1 MIIKIGHKLL
11 SNEKV
16 YDVFQ
21 SCVGSYRFRN
31 RFITSLD
38 LSKKS
43 QVIELGCGTGI
54 SLETI
59 DTSRYTGIDL
69 SQEYLDKAR
78 SRNDMATLI
87 RGDVSDA
94 STFKNLFAGKSD
106 SILALALWHHL
117 NDNQLYKTLVNVS
130 KIAQTGTK
138 VYFLDPFIDKMTS
151 KPAAW
156 VAKNDRGKYLR
167 SVIELS
173 EIANMAGFKVK
184 YQISR
189 KEIHIPTNVIMGSFT
204 KFRN

>member
-31 RFITSLD
+31 RFITSLG
-38 LSKKS
+38 LSNKS

-59 DTSRYTGIDL
+59 GASRYTGIDL
-69 SQEYLDKAR
+69 SQEYLEKAR
-78 SRNDMATLI
+78 SRNNKAILI

-94 STFKNLFAGKSD
+94 STFQNLYVDKSD

-117 NDNQLYKTLVNVS
+117 NDNQLYKTLINVS
-130 KIAQTGTK
+130 KIAQIGTK
-138 VYFLDPFIDKMTS
+138 IYFLDPFIDKTTS
-151 KPAAW
+151 KSAAW
-156 VAKNDRGKYLR
+156 VAKNDRGKHLR
-167 SVIELS
+167 SVLELS
-173 EIANMAGFKVK
+173 EIATTAGFKIN

-189 KEIHIPTNVIMGSFT
+189 KEIYIPTNVIMGSLT
-204 KFRN
+204 KFKN